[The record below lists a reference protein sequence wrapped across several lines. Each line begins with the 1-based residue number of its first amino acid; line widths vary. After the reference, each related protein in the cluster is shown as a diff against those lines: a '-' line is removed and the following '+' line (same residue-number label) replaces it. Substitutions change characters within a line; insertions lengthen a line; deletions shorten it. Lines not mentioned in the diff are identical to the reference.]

1 MLLGFS
7 FAAAVISFLW
17 NLDWRHYVW
26 YWIKR
31 DPPYSALLEL
41 GFRTSFLVSFLG
53 AVVHLFH
60 LINEKRRGVGDFE
73 RAALF
78 SLIWIVIF
86 GAHDLVMRRRLR
98 RKNQPPTSQ
107 PQPAPGS

>member
-7 FAAAVISFLW
+7 FAAVVISFLW
-17 NLDWRHYVW
+17 NLDWRHYVR

-41 GFRTSFLVSFLG
+41 GFRTFFLVSFLG
-53 AVVHLFH
+53 AVVHLFQ

-73 RAALF
+73 RAAAALYGT
-78 SLIWIVIF
+78 LTETDV
-86 GAHDLVMRRRLR
+86 
-98 RKNQPPTSQ
+98 
-107 PQPAPGS
+107 